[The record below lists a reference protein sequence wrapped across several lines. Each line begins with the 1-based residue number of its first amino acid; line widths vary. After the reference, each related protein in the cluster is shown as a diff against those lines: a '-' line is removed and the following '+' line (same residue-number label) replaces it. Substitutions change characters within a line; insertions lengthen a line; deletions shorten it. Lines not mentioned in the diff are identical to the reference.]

1 MRNDE
6 LNINNDELVDMVL
19 LQAEA
24 IQILIGK
31 VEKLET
37 GIDKLEKDLTDKIGQ
52 LEKRADILVLK
63 ELRETWQKMI
73 YEKNPSL
80 QSDISMPIVT
90 NALTHGLSMAGYLF
104 VNPGDKIILSNQFS
118 IIDWVIFKP
127 FLWNCTGHYTW

>member
-52 LEKRADILVLK
+52 LEKRADIK
-63 ELRETWQKMI
+63 DDEI
-73 YEKNPSL
+73 
-80 QSDISMPIVT
+80 
-90 NALTHGLSMAGYLF
+90 GY
-104 VNPGDKIILSNQFS
+104 IH
-118 IIDWVIFKP
+118 
-127 FLWNCTGHYTW
+127 WNYQPTY

>member
-37 GIDKLEKDLTDKIGQ
+37 GIDKLEKNLTDKIGQ
-52 LEKRADILVLK
+52 LEKKSWRRLLPRIEPRVWMIVYRMKYQLK
-63 ELRETWQKMI
+63 T
-73 YEKNPSL
+73 
-80 QSDISMPIVT
+80 
-90 NALTHGLSMAGYLF
+90 
-104 VNPGDKIILSNQFS
+104 ILSAFN
-118 IIDWVIFKP
+118 KRR
-127 FLWNCTGHYTW
+127 LNR